1 MGIIVEELKE
11 EIKQLK
17 RDMEARVDQSDDLLA
32 DEVYNL
38 SQKLDEK
45 ILAYYKE
52 EIRG

>member
-1 MGIIVEELKE
+1 MEELKE

-17 RDMEARVDQSDDLLA
+17 RDMEERVDQSDDLLA

-38 SQKLDEK
+38 SQELDEK